1 MPQNSLRIA
10 FWKSKCSAQEPCS
23 APFYSLADWAS
34 VRPLGPRRA
43 GENMEKQGKTA
54 CKRPVDSSKASF
66 LAFSAAAILD
76 GTSKSVTVQW
86 PGQDLHLGAFKMAV
100 SGPLSAVRALAE
112 ARAAA
117 KHLCNEQSLGKSTR
131 RAEYDSALASGCPN
145 MQAPLFVQALWYST
159 GGSLRLSRAN

>member
-1 MPQNSLRIA
+1 
-10 FWKSKCSAQEPCS
+10 
-23 APFYSLADWAS
+23 
-34 VRPLGPRRA
+34 
-43 GENMEKQGKTA
+43 MEKQGKTA

-117 KHLCNEQSLGKSTR
+117 KHLCNEQSLGK
-131 RAEYDSALASGCPN
+131 AQGELN
-145 MQAPLFVQALWYST
+145 MTPPWPVAAQTCKPLSLCRPCGTAPGARY
-159 GGSLRLSRAN
+159 GSLEPIEALKSRPTASLKGHATAKTQTSTPTRPL